1 MLVKIHN
8 NCLNFTEKPGILY
21 SRILLELQKIED
33 LLKKS
38 ILKITTP
45 PDTVGK
51 NNILLHLESTEITT
65 PGNVG
70 TDNIILHLES
80 TEKKTPGNVGE
91 DNIVLHLESIQDIN
105 GLSTSPSTT
114 ASRVLTSK
122 PMNLTEYI
130 EIRES
135 QTDINQGSTRNRTIT
150 INVGDSNG
158 SDVIVNIKKDKMYRS
173 LKTKVKNL
181 RIKKKTFME
190 MNFRRR
196 CRPSHSNINC

>member
-70 TDNIILHLES
+70 TDNI
-80 TEKKTPGNVGE
+80 
-91 DNIVLHLESIQDIN
+91 VLHLESIQDIN
-105 GLSTSPSTT
+105 ALSTSPSTT

-122 PMNLTEYI
+122 PMSLTESKN
-130 EIRES
+130 ER
-135 QTDINQGSTRNRTIT
+135 NQGSTRNRTIT

-158 SDVIVNIKKDKMYRS
+158 SDVIVNIKKEKMNRS
-173 LKTKVKNL
+173 MKNKVKNL

-190 MNFRRR
+190 MNFKRR